1 MVFTMVGKMAITA
14 AYQIIYLYASEVFPT
29 EVRQRGMGTATMVAK
44 VGSMA
49 APFLVDTLVGWNLL
63 SVTSV

>member
-14 AYQIIYLYASEVFPT
+14 AYQIVYLYASELFPT

-44 VGSMA
+44 VGSVS
-49 APFLVDTLVGWNLL
+49 APFLVETLVGWKLFDL
-63 SVTSV
+63 VH